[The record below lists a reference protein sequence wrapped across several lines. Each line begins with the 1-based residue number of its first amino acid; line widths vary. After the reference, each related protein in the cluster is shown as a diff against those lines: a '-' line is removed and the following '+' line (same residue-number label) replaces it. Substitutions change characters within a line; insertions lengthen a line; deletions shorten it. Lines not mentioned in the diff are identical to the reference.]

1 MIKLLV
7 VKNLKKLNTM
17 AKEKD
22 IKAKND
28 KKAPTKSLK
37 EKRAEKAAK
46 RAAQK

>member
-1 MIKLLV
+1 
-7 VKNLKKLNTM
+7 M

-46 RAAQK
+46 RASQK